1 MNSRIYSLCPEAQF
15 TKKNCEVVTSAGFEL
30 SIAGF
35 ELSNTGLKFVIP
47 DLS

>member
-30 SIAGF
+30 S
-35 ELSNTGLKFVIP
+35 NTGLKFVIP